1 MNYLK
6 CGQHYHQEDVFC
18 GNCGNKLSYESDVI
32 IKKSSEITPSQQDY
46 QHDDVAKSKKVNQSV
61 EIKSDKQDLN
71 QPHNINTTVV
81 NQNDIHVHNEE
92 SHESKHHTSNEFIVE
107 MKRFFLGAFTHP
119 DELIKAQQFFSYK
132 VLFALL
138 VAGLLIISLLVNGVI
153 PEEVAVYQVSKANI
167 IFKFIVGIAIIL
179 TVHIGV
185 TNAVIR
191 LTILPTLKF
200 NKVLSDYVLVNTFSV
215 ELLFI
220 STFLFILNTYKFAS
234 VVLIVAYSLFT
245 LLPAYL
251 VAKYSTMF
259 QTGISSM
266 YGIIILLFAF
276 SFIVLIL
283 EKA

>member
-1 MNYLK
+1 
-6 CGQHYHQEDVFC
+6 
-18 GNCGNKLSYESDVI
+18 
-32 IKKSSEITPSQQDY
+32 
-46 QHDDVAKSKKVNQSV
+46 
-61 EIKSDKQDLN
+61 
-71 QPHNINTTVV
+71 
-81 NQNDIHVHNEE
+81 
-92 SHESKHHTSNEFIVE
+92 
-107 MKRFFLGAFTHP
+107 MKRFFLGVFTHP

-185 TNAVIR
+185 TYAVIR

-200 NKVLSDYVLVNTFSV
+200 NKVLSDYVLIDTFSV
-215 ELLFI
+215 ALLFI

-251 VAKYSTMF
+251 VVKYSTMF
-259 QTGISSM
+259 QTRISSM

-276 SFIVLIL
+276 SFIVLIFGESIVESL
-283 EKA
+283 VMQNFSRLLRRVI

>member
-1 MNYLK
+1 
-6 CGQHYHQEDVFC
+6 
-18 GNCGNKLSYESDVI
+18 
-32 IKKSSEITPSQQDY
+32 
-46 QHDDVAKSKKVNQSV
+46 
-61 EIKSDKQDLN
+61 
-71 QPHNINTTVV
+71 
-81 NQNDIHVHNEE
+81 
-92 SHESKHHTSNEFIVE
+92 
-107 MKRFFLGAFTHP
+107 
-119 DELIKAQQFFSYK
+119 
-132 VLFALL
+132 L

-185 TNAVIR
+185 TYAVIR

-200 NKVLSDYVLVNTFSV
+200 NKVLSDYVLIDTFSV
-215 ELLFI
+215 ALLFI

-251 VAKYSTMF
+251 VVKYSTMF
-259 QTGISSM
+259 QTRISSM

-276 SFIVLIL
+276 SFIVLIFGESIVESL
-283 EKA
+283 VMQNFSRLLRRVI